1 MSNYGSTGLKQKI
14 EDIIDNLLTENINKS
29 RLDDL
34 LKILQNWH
42 QEDKKELEELED
54 IKNEY

>member
-14 EDIIDNLLTENINKS
+14 GDIIDNLLTENINES

-42 QEDKKELEELED
+42 QEDKKELED